1 MTQNKAGFYLLLIGV
16 LMLVTVRGYVHY
28 KGGFSLQQDWLS
40 WWQDL
45 GAVAAAIG
53 LAILFKKVKA

>member
-1 MTQNKAGFYLLLIGV
+1 MTQNRAGFYLLLIGV

-28 KGGFSLQQDWLS
+28 KGGFSLSQDWLS

-45 GAVAAAIG
+45 GAVAAGIG
-53 LAILFKKVKA
+53 LAILFKKVQA